1 MLMFWIPITAALYY
15 CACAKYDLERF
26 KNLMKNLLTKTT
38 LFITLCIVSFC
49 IAACT
54 GTTSIQ
60 KSSVENTGISS
71 SNESKLETKI
81 NNFPPAPVAV
91 STADI
96 KALDESTFK
105 IEDKKGKILLL
116 NLWATW
122 CGPCRAE
129 MPELVAMQ
137 EKYKDQNF
145 EIIGLNTDDETP
157 EEIKMF
163 VETMKLNYT
172 IAWTDDKLMSELLKL
187 SKFNGIPQTFVID
200 REGHLRGV
208 FVGGGPKVVNQLK
221 ELVDKTVNES

>member
-1 MLMFWIPITAALYY
+1 
-15 CACAKYDLERF
+15 
-26 KNLMKNLLTKTT
+26 MKNLLTKTT
-38 LFITLCIVSFC
+38 LLIFLLSASFLLN
-49 IAACT
+49 ACT
-54 GTTSIQ
+54 NSASKQ
-60 KSSVENTGISS
+60 KSSVENPDAAS
-71 SNESKLETKI
+71 SNTGKTGAKI

-91 STADI
+91 TTADI
-96 KALDESTFK
+96 RALDESTFK

-157 EEIKMF
+157 EQINPF
-163 VETMKLNYT
+163 VERMKLNYT
-172 IAWTDDKLMSELLKL
+172 IGWADPKLIGELFKL
-187 SKFNGIPQTFVID
+187 SKANSAIPQTFVID

-221 ELVDKTVNES
+221 DLVEKTVNES

>member
-1 MLMFWIPITAALYY
+1 
-15 CACAKYDLERF
+15 
-26 KNLMKNLLTKTT
+26 MKNLLAKTA
-38 LFITLCIVSFC
+38 LFIFLVTVSF
-49 IAACT
+49 ALNACT
-54 GTTSIQ
+54 NSANTQTYST
-60 KSSVENTGISS
+60 ENTGASS
-71 SNESKLETKI
+71 SNESKSETKI

-91 STADI
+91 TTADI
-96 KALDESTFK
+96 RSLDESTFR

-145 EIIGLNTDDETP
+145 EIVGLNSDDETP
-157 EEIKMF
+157 EAVKAF
-163 VETMKLNYT
+163 VERMQLNYT
-172 IAWTDDKLMSELLKL
+172 IAWTDEKLMGELLKL

-208 FVGGGPKVVNQLK
+208 FVGGGPKVINQLK
-221 ELVDKTVNES
+221 DLVEKTINES

>member
-1 MLMFWIPITAALYY
+1 
-15 CACAKYDLERF
+15 
-26 KNLMKNLLTKTT
+26 MKNLLTKTIWFIL
-38 LFITLCIVSFC
+38 LFVVSFNLNG
-49 IAACT
+49 CT
-54 GTTSIQ
+54 NSASTQ
-60 KSSVENTGISS
+60 KSSVENTGSPS
-71 SNESKLETKI
+71 SNESKTETKI

-91 STADI
+91 TTADI
-96 KALDESTFK
+96 RALDESTFK

-145 EIIGLNTDDETP
+145 EIIGLNSDDESP
-157 EEIKMF
+157 EEIKAF

-172 IAWTDDKLMSELLKL
+172 IAWSDPKLIGELFKL
-187 SKFNGIPQTFVID
+187 SKANSAIPQTFLID

-208 FVGGGPKVVNQLK
+208 FVGGGAKVVNQLK

>member
-1 MLMFWIPITAALYY
+1 
-15 CACAKYDLERF
+15 
-26 KNLMKNLLTKTT
+26 MKNLLTKIT
-38 LFITLCIVSFC
+38 LFIFLLTASF
-49 IAACT
+49 ALNACT
-54 GTTSIQ
+54 NSASTQ
-60 KSSVENTGISS
+60 KSSTENTGASS
-71 SNESKLETKI
+71 SGESKAEAKI

-91 STADI
+91 TTAEI
-96 KALDESTFK
+96 RALDESTFK

-145 EIIGLNTDDETP
+145 EIIGLNTDDESP
-157 EEIKMF
+157 EDVKAF
-163 VETMKLNYT
+163 VEKMKLNYT
-172 IAWTDDKLMSELLKL
+172 IAWTDTKLIVELFKL
-187 SKFNGIPQTFVID
+187 SKANSAIPQTFVID

-221 ELVDKTVNES
+221 ELVEKTVNESKEIAAKVK